1 MKLAILVL
9 LPILAGLAM
18 FFNRHPTF
26 NRRLL
31 LAVAGIH
38 ALVAAGAIWRPPQP
52 VLGGW
57 LALDALGAF
66 FLVIISAL
74 FLLVTVYH
82 QGYLQPRPDHPEL
95 PHERFFVGC
104 LSIFLGTMTLVA
116 VSQNLGVMWVAVE
129 ATSLASAPLIFHHRS
144 KASLEAA
151 WKYLIICSV
160 GIALALLGVVFLCTS
175 TVGTPAQGTLNL
187 SELLLH
193 AHSFNPIWL
202 KAAFVILFVGYGTK
216 MGLAPMHT
224 WLPDAHSEA
233 PSGTSA
239 LLSGVLL
246 NCAFLALLRAY
257 QVCLAAGDAGYAGGL
272 FLIFGLLS
280 MLVSVSVMLVCS
292 DYKRLLAYSS
302 IEHMGIVALS
312 IGLGPAT
319 WFFALYHT
327 LCHSFC
333 KGTLFLSAGNILNRT
348 GTKQIRSVTGLLQ
361 ASPII
366 GMVWIAGALAI
377 LGIPPSGLFISEFN
391 ILGGALRLG
400 SAWQAAVV
408 SCLFLLLLF
417 IVFFAMG
424 RAMLNMALGS
434 PSECL
439 KTSTATDSRWMTWPP
454 LVLLSV
460 VLILGVWLP
469 EPVRLFIANAVAVLK
484 GGTP

>member
-1 MKLAILVL
+1 MQLALIVL
-9 LPILAGLAM
+9 IPILAGLAM
-18 FFNRHPTF
+18 FFIRKPAF

-31 LAVAGIH
+31 MAVAGLH
-38 ALVAAGAIWRPPQP
+38 SVLAATAIVWTPEPI
-52 VLGGW
+52 LGGGW

-66 FLVIISAL
+66 FLLIISVL

-82 QGYLQPRPDHPEL
+82 QGYLQPHPDHPEL

-104 LSIFLGTMTLVA
+104 LSIFLGTMTLVT

-187 SELLLH
+187 ATLLLH
-193 AHSFNPIWL
+193 AHSFNPVWL

-246 NCAFLALLRAY
+246 NCALLALLRAY
-257 QVCLAAGDAGYAGGL
+257 QVCLAAGHAEYAGGL

-280 MLVSVSVMLVCS
+280 MLVSVSVMLVCR

-302 IEHMGIVALS
+302 IEHMGIIAIAV
-312 IGLGPAT
+312 GLGPTA
-319 WFFALYHT
+319 WFFAFYHT
-327 LCHSFC
+327 ICHSFC
-333 KGTLFLSAGNILNRT
+333 KGALFLSAGNILNRA
-348 GTKQIRSVTGLLQ
+348 GTKDIASVTGLLR
-361 ASPII
+361 AAPLL
-366 GMVWIAGALAI
+366 GCVWIGGTFAI
-377 LGIPPSGLFISEFN
+377 LGIPPSGLFITEFN
-391 ILGGALRLG
+391 ILGCALHLG
-400 SAWQAAVV
+400 SPWQAVV
-408 SCLFLLLLF
+408 VAALFLLLLF
-417 IVFFAMG
+417 IVFYAMG
-424 RAMLNMALGS
+424 RAMLNMALGT
-434 PSECL
+434 PSACL
-439 KTSTATDSRWMTWPP
+439 VARTNIHDSRWMSWPP
-454 LVLLSV
+454 VILLAV
-460 VLILGVWLP
+460 VMILGLYLP
-469 EPVRLFIANAVAVLK
+469 GPVVGFINAAVGVLAAK
-484 GGTP
+484 